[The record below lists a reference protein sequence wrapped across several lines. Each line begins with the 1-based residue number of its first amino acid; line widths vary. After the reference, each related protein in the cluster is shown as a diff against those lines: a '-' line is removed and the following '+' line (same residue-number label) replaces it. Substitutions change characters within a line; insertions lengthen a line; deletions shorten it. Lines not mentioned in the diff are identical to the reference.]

1 MNQLSFFLLLL
12 KLLTDRL
19 GFFLWAL
26 HQFSVD
32 PNGPSQFIPQRQNI
46 KKNKNKNKL
55 KIPVLR
61 QPPVEMFLL
70 TFDNTV
76 NKVMKSAKQSSPA
89 RQPVHRI
96 QLTVS
101 STIYPHARH
110 LLLKSFHSHAQHR
123 GRFSIL
129 LLACLPAFLSL
140 PLLCF
145 LPQYSCFSSQAYYY
159 SKQAVHK
166 HTTFTHTNT
175 TG

>member
-1 MNQLSFFLLLL
+1 
-12 KLLTDRL
+12 
-19 GFFLWAL
+19 
-26 HQFSVD
+26 
-32 PNGPSQFIPQRQNI
+32 
-46 KKNKNKNKL
+46 L

-129 LLACLPAFLSL
+129 LLACLPSFPSLFFAFCLSTRVSRL
-140 PLLCF
+140 KLIIIQNKP
-145 LPQYSCFSSQAYYY
+145 Y
-159 SKQAVHK
+159 
-166 HTTFTHTNT
+166 TNT
-175 TG
+175 LHLHTQTPQDK

>member
-1 MNQLSFFLLLL
+1 M
-12 KLLTDRL
+12 
-19 GFFLWAL
+19 
-26 HQFSVD
+26 
-32 PNGPSQFIPQRQNI
+32 
-46 KKNKNKNKL
+46 